1 MTVLEEIQAAAVDGK
16 TDLGTILRKC
26 KLLASRL
33 GSQPLEDW
41 LLWESNGYPDDV
53 PVPDYRKWPLQLKGY
68 FAGYFGAR
76 ITNAP
81 IPWLSLPEKVRDQ
94 YEHYECRQSIA
105 GIEAILAGLESSTD
119 RLHVSTGDL
128 AVVLGDNV
136 YGNYNCIQAWA
147 EFGKGHLFELLNVV
161 RNRIL
166 DFTLA
171 IWKQDP
177 TAGEIQATAK
187 EKIEAAKV
195 TQIFQTTIYGGTATF
210 VGSAQNALLHVNV
223 TTNNF
228 DSLEA
233 ALKQQGVSK
242 EDLHELQAAVTEDPR
257 PTEKNKFGPR
267 VSSWMGKMAKK
278 AAEGVWNT
286 TLDVGSKVLVEALT
300 KYYFGS

>member
-1 MTVLEEIQAAAVDGK
+1 M
-16 TDLGTILRKC
+16 
-26 KLLASRL
+26 
-33 GSQPLEDW
+33 
-41 LLWESNGYPDDV
+41 
-53 PVPDYRKWPLQLKGY
+53 
-68 FAGYFGAR
+68 
-76 ITNAP
+76 
-81 IPWLSLPEKVRDQ
+81 
-94 YEHYECRQSIA
+94 
-105 GIEAILAGLESSTD
+105 
-119 RLHVSTGDL
+119 
-128 AVVLGDNV
+128 
-136 YGNYNCIQAWA
+136 
-147 EFGKGHLFELLNVV
+147 V

-257 PTEKNKFGPR
+257 PTEKEEIRPPR
-267 VSSWMGKMAKK
+267 ILLDGQNGKEGRGGGLEHNSGRGQQSSR
-278 AAEGVWNT
+278 
-286 TLDVGSKVLVEALT
+286 GSADQV
-300 KYYFGS
+300 